1 MEKRRVE
8 GLMVPRCPKCI
19 CFAPRPGT
27 CLGGKGQ
34 SWSADMLCYG
44 VYMLSMPLQMF
55 CVSTTLEDPGSNDQV
70 GQLYKAKDKLDSC
83 TS

>member
-1 MEKRRVE
+1 
-8 GLMVPRCPKCI
+8 
-19 CFAPRPGT
+19 
-27 CLGGKGQ
+27 
-34 SWSADMLCYG
+34 
-44 VYMLSMPLQMF
+44 MPLQMF